1 MAHIAQRPSPLACKA
16 CREKHLKCD
25 ALTPVCSRCRDRGL
39 HCSYVA
45 SRRGCGGRAKRQP
58 STSQVQAQ
66 IQQPHGL
73 PNQQSLPT
81 LPSSYAAMTPQTSV
95 GHGSSSASASV
106 EVSPGQSWTDPSA
119 EAQQVSTPG
128 SSTSSCRSSLRS
140 EDEHLINLYYA
151 NFHPGHP
158 MLVPR
163 SRWHKQN
170 YPEYLQ
176 LVVKFIG
183 SQYAHNVSS
192 DKIRSMAADTLGANS
207 KEKSPE
213 MVQASLLYSISLHA
227 RYEPMEAM
235 AAISNAA
242 DVAIG
247 LGMYQSEFSVSHCR
261 GDLVYEESLRRTWW
275 ELYITDGY
283 FASLHRQTNFK
294 SNSVTTTTLLPCE
307 DRDYERCAIPSRSFS
322 LQNYDGR
329 LFADEEWQFSSA
341 SYRIDAVRILARV
354 IAVSSANEVHADSIQ
369 SIDNAMASWKFY
381 LPNDKAGI
389 VLRSGEVDPMMFQ
402 AFMLIYIGNIFLH
415 FPRSELP
422 ITMPASAEIA
432 CARRHMEQ
440 VSPTSSQHAAKALS
454 ASKDLANLA
463 SLPVERYSPFF
474 ICGLVFAC
482 VVQLSA
488 CSAYPKATTEPN
500 RDRVALIIGVL
511 KSLSRNWSIAQ
522 YVSQQL
528 KKAAHEV
535 FNPRVEAPS
544 VQSASSYDSGI
555 ADMNMTAGF
564 ATDMSWFDMFYSDG
578 MQGLAMGTGELAG
591 L

>member
-1 MAHIAQRPSPLACKA
+1 MSHIAQRPSPLACKA

-25 ALTPVCSRCRDRGL
+25 ATTPVCSRCRDRGL

-45 SRRGCGGRAKRQP
+45 SRRGCGGRTKRQA
-58 STSQVQAQ
+58 SAGQVQTQ
-66 IQQPHGL
+66 IQS
-73 PNQQSLPT
+73 QQSLPT
-81 LPSSYAAMTPQTSV
+81 LVSNRAVLTPQTSI
-95 GHGSSSASASV
+95 GQGSSSASASGG
-106 EVSPGQSWTDPSA
+106 VSPGNSWSHPSV
-119 EAQQVSTPG
+119 EGQVVSPPG
-128 SSTSSCRSSLRS
+128 STTSSCRSSLRS
-140 EDEHLINLYYA
+140 EDEHLVNLYYA
-151 NFHPGHP
+151 HFHPEHP

-163 SRWHKQN
+163 SRWYNQN

-176 LVVKFIG
+176 LVAKFIG
-183 SQYAHNVSS
+183 SQYASNISS
-192 DKIRSMAADTLGANS
+192 DRIRSVAAESLSENS
-207 KEKSPE
+207 NDKSPE

-242 DVAIG
+242 DVAIA
-247 LGMYQSEFSVSHCR
+247 LGMHHSEFSTSHGH
-261 GDLVYEESLRRTWW
+261 GDPIYEESLRRTWW

-294 SNSVTTTTLLPCE
+294 SNSVTITTLLPCE
-307 DRDYERCAIPSRSFS
+307 DQLYDRCGVPSQSFS
-322 LQNYDGR
+322 LQDYDGR
-329 LFADEEWQFSSA
+329 LFADEDWQFSSA

-354 IAVSSANEVHADSIQ
+354 IDVSSANKVHADSIQ
-369 SIDNAMASWKFY
+369 SIDNAMASWKFH

-389 VLRSGEVDPMMFQ
+389 VVHSGEVDPMMFQ

-422 ITMPASAEIA
+422 ITMPASADIA

-463 SLPVERYSPFF
+463 ALPVTRYSPFF
-474 ICGLVFAC
+474 ICSLVFAC

-511 KSLSRNWSIAQ
+511 KSVSRNWSIAK

-535 FNPRVEAPS
+535 FNPRVDVPS
-544 VQSASSYDSGI
+544 TQSVSSYDSGI
-555 ADMNMTAGF
+555 AHMNMGGI
-564 ATDMSWFDMFYSDG
+564 DMSWFDMFYSDG